1 MDARVDQVG
10 SEKPDRRVVRVAV
23 IINNVGGYSRG
34 VLRGVAS
41 YANARAWV
49 CRVQGVNVVDLVA
62 EIERVDGLIIQ
73 AATPEQAGLLERL
86 PVPAVNV
93 SSALGLKRVPSVV
106 SDDPAVGRVGAD
118 HLIRLGHIRFA
129 FFCADDRQYAQL
141 RYEGFKKRLAEEKRE
156 AAMLIGERELPGLLG
171 GGAYPLAV
179 MAANDR
185 SALLVLDAC
194 RERGLRV
201 PEDVAV
207 LGVDDDELMQS
218 LAHPPLSSVNTAR
231 DRIGFEAA
239 AMLES
244 LMSKKRVASDL
255 VQVAP
260 QGVIARKSTLTSA
273 VDDPDVA
280 ETMRYIHANAGRP
293 ISINDIARV
302 AAVSRRQLERR
313 FRATLGRSIHDE
325 LHRCRMDRAQRLL
338 LDTGLTLPQVS
349 LACGFTSPA
358 YFSTVFKRDAG
369 QTPQQFREANRMPR
383 AG

>member
-1 MDARVDQVG
+1 MSIERRKPTAKPRQISDRGADGFRMDARADQVG
-10 SEKPDRRVVRVAV
+10 SEKPDRHVVRVAV

-156 AAMLIGERELPGLLG
+156 AAMLIGERELPGLLS

-207 LGVDDDELMQS
+207 LGVDDDELM
-218 LAHPPLSSVNTAR
+218 
-231 DRIGFEAA
+231 
-239 AMLES
+239 
-244 LMSKKRVASDL
+244 
-255 VQVAP
+255 
-260 QGVIARKSTLTSA
+260 
-273 VDDPDVA
+273 
-280 ETMRYIHANAGRP
+280 
-293 ISINDIARV
+293 
-302 AAVSRRQLERR
+302 
-313 FRATLGRSIHDE
+313 
-325 LHRCRMDRAQRLL
+325 
-338 LDTGLTLPQVS
+338 
-349 LACGFTSPA
+349 
-358 YFSTVFKRDAG
+358 
-369 QTPQQFREANRMPR
+369 
-383 AG
+383 